1 MKPAAY
7 RLRTAALSV
16 SYDAGPV
23 VDGVDLALPAG
34 EITAIIG
41 PNGCGKS
48 TLLRTLARLL
58 APETG
63 VVLLDGSD
71 VHRRPT
77 RDVARELGLLPQ
89 GAPCPDGLT
98 VEDLVARGRYPHRG
112 RWRPWSAQDQEQVD
126 AAIEQTAM
134 TDLRDRPVDQ
144 LSGGQRQRA
153 WIAMALAQDT
163 PTMLLDEPTTYLDL
177 AHQIEVLDLLA
188 RLNRERGR
196 TIVLVLHDLNEAARY
211 ADRIV
216 AMRDGRIAA
225 DGPPADVLTQSTVK
239 QVFGLHCQILED
251 PETGAPLVVPST
263 RRTARSP
270 AGEQARALHQAG
282 TPPERKRLV
291 AES

>member
-1 MKPAAY
+1 MTSAAP
-7 RLRTAALSV
+7 RLRTEALQV
-16 SYDAGPV
+16 SYGADPV

-48 TLLRTLARLL
+48 TLLRAFARLL
-58 APETG
+58 APLAG
-63 VVLLDGSD
+63 VVLLDGTD

-77 RDVARELGLLPQ
+77 REVARELGLLPQ
-89 GAPCPDGLT
+89 GATAPDGLT

-112 RWRPWSAQDQEQVD
+112 RWRPWSAEDQQHVE
-126 AAIEQTAM
+126 AALEQTTM
-134 TDLRDRPVDQ
+134 VDLREQLVDE

-188 RLNRERGR
+188 QLNRERGR
-196 TIVLVLHDLNEAARY
+196 TIVLVLHDLNEAGRY

-216 AMRDGRIAA
+216 AMRAGRIAA
-225 DGPPADVLTQSTVK
+225 DGPPAQVLTAATVER
-239 QVFGLHCQILED
+239 VFGLRCQILED
-251 PETGAPLVVPST
+251 PETGAPLVIPSAG
-263 RRTARSP
+263 RLVSEAPP
-270 AGEQARALHQAG
+270 AGARPRAPR
-282 TPPERKRLV
+282 TPDP
-291 AES
+291 AHP

>member
-1 MKPAAY
+1 MSSAPD
-7 RLRTAALSV
+7 RLRAHDLSLGYGSNPV
-16 SYDAGPV
+16 V
-23 VDGVDLALPAG
+23 VDGLDLALPAG
-34 EITAIIG
+34 GITAIIG

-48 TLLRTLARLL
+48 TLLRALGRLM
-58 APETG
+58 APTSG

-71 VHRRPT
+71 VQHRPT

-89 GAPCPDGLT
+89 GATCPDGLT

-112 RWRPWSAQDQEQVD
+112 RWRSWSTRDQEHVD
-126 AAIEQTAM
+126 AAIEQTNL
-134 TDLRDRPVDQ
+134 TDLRDRLVDQ

-163 PTMLLDEPTTYLDL
+163 QTMLLDEPTTYLDL

-225 DGPPADVLTQSTVK
+225 DGPPATVLTQATVER
-239 QVFGLHCQILED
+239 VFALPCRILHD
-251 PETGAPLVVPST
+251 PETGSPLVIPSA
-263 RRTARSP
+263 RRGAANTIKLAS
-270 AGEQARALHQAG
+270 GD
-282 TPPERKRLV
+282 T
-291 AES
+291 

>member
-1 MKPAAY
+1 MTPAPD
-7 RLRTAALSV
+7 RLRADDLRLS
-16 SYDAGPV
+16 YGGDPV
-23 VDGVDLALPAG
+23 VDGVQLALPAG
-34 EITAIIG
+34 GITAIVG

-48 TLLRTLARLL
+48 TLLRALARLM
-58 APETG
+58 APQSG
-63 VVLLDGSD
+63 IVLLDGTD

-89 GAPCPDGLT
+89 GATCPDGLA

-112 RWRPWSAQDQEQVD
+112 RWRSWSTEDQERVD
-126 AAIEQTAM
+126 AAIEQTNLIG
-134 TDLRDRPVDQ
+134 LRERLVDH

-188 RLNRERGR
+188 RLNHERGR

-225 DGPPADVLTQSTVK
+225 DGPPADVLTKATVER
-239 QVFGLHCQILED
+239 VFGLRCRILHD
-251 PETGAPLVVPST
+251 PETGTPLVIPSAAHPT
-263 RRTARSP
+263 
-270 AGEQARALHQAG
+270 GNG
-282 TPPERKRLV
+282 TGR
-291 AES
+291 

>member
-1 MKPAAY
+1 MTEVADP
-7 RLRTAALSV
+7 LRTEALQV
-16 SYDAGPV
+16 SYGADPV
-23 VDGVDLALPAG
+23 VKGVDLALPAG

-48 TLLRTLARLL
+48 TLLRAFARLL
-58 APETG
+58 APLAG
-63 VVLLDGSD
+63 VVLLDGTD

-77 RDVARELGLLPQ
+77 REVARELGLLPQ
-89 GAPCPDGLT
+89 GATCPEGLT
-98 VEDLVARGRYPHRG
+98 VEELVARGRYPHRG
-112 RWRPWSAQDQEQVD
+112 RWRPWSADDQELVD
-126 AAIEQTAM
+126 AALEQTAM
-134 TDLRDRPVDQ
+134 VDLRDELVDE

-153 WIAMALAQDT
+153 WIAMALSQDT

-225 DGPPADVLTQSTVK
+225 DGPPATVLTAATVEE
-239 QVFGLHCQILED
+239 VFGLSCQILED
-251 PETGAPLVVPST
+251 PQTGAPLVIPRARLT
-263 RRTARSP
+263 RPHAR
-270 AGEQARALHQAG
+270 GD
-282 TPPERKRLV
+282 V
-291 AES
+291 C

>member
-1 MKPAAY
+1 MTNAVP
-7 RLRTAALSV
+7 RLRTEALQV
-16 SYDAGPV
+16 SYGAAPAIND
-23 VDGVDLALPAG
+23 VDLALPAG

-48 TLLRTLARLL
+48 TLLRAFARLL
-58 APETG
+58 TPLAG
-63 VVLLDGSD
+63 VVLLDGTD

-77 RDVARELGLLPQ
+77 REVARELGLLPQ
-89 GAPCPDGLT
+89 GATTPDGLT

-112 RWRPWSAQDQEQVD
+112 RWRPWSADDQQQVD
-126 AAIEQTAM
+126 GALEQTTM
-134 TDLRDRPVDQ
+134 GDLRDRLVDE

-216 AMRDGRIAA
+216 AMRGGRIVA
-225 DGPPADVLTQSTVK
+225 DGPPAAVLTAGTVER
-239 QVFGLHCQILED
+239 VFGLCCQILED
-251 PETGAPLVVPST
+251 PETGTPLVIPSARLTAPHPAAMSST
-263 RRTARSP
+263 RCTNA
-270 AGEQARALHQAG
+270 
-282 TPPERKRLV
+282 
-291 AES
+291 

>member
-1 MKPAAY
+1 MTRVAD
-7 RLRTAALSV
+7 RLRSEALQL
-16 SYDAGPV
+16 SYGAGAV
-23 VDGVDLALPAG
+23 VKGVDLALPAG
-34 EITAIIG
+34 GITAIIG

-48 TLLRTLARLL
+48 TLLRAFARLL
-58 APETG
+58 APLTG
-63 VVLLDGSD
+63 TVLLDGTD

-89 GAPCPDGLT
+89 GATAPDGLT

-112 RWRPWSAQDQEQVD
+112 RWRPWSAEDQRQVD
-126 AAIEQTAM
+126 AALQQTAM
-134 TDLRDRPVDQ
+134 VDLRDELVDE

-177 AHQIEVLDLLA
+177 AYQIDVLDLLA

-216 AMRDGRIAA
+216 AMRDGRVAA
-225 DGPPADVLTQSTVK
+225 DGPPAKVLTAVTVEH
-239 QVFGLHCQILED
+239 VFGLRCQILED
-251 PETGAPLVVPST
+251 PETGGPLVIPST
-263 RRTARSP
+263 RRVAPNAPLAAADYAHANARP
-270 AGEQARALHQAG
+270 A
-282 TPPERKRLV
+282 
-291 AES
+291 

>member
-1 MKPAAY
+1 MTNAAH
-7 RLRTAALSV
+7 RLRTEGLQV
-16 SYDAGPV
+16 SYGADPV
-23 VDGVDLALPAG
+23 VNGVDLALPAG

-48 TLLRTLARLL
+48 TLLRAFARLL
-58 APETG
+58 APLAG
-63 VVLLDGSD
+63 VVLLDGTD

-77 RDVARELGLLPQ
+77 REVARELGLLPQ
-89 GAPCPDGLT
+89 GATCPDGLT

-112 RWRPWSAQDQEQVD
+112 RWRPWSADDQEQVD
-126 AAIEQTAM
+126 AALEQTTM
-134 TDLRDRPVDQ
+134 GDLRDRLVDE

-177 AHQIEVLDLLA
+177 AHQIEVLDLLS
-188 RLNRERGR
+188 RLNSERGR

-225 DGPPADVLTQSTVK
+225 DGPPAEVLTAGTVE

-251 PETGAPLVVPST
+251 PATGAPLVVPSARRAAPHLRGMVTSPT
-263 RRTARSP
+263 RSTNA
-270 AGEQARALHQAG
+270 
-282 TPPERKRLV
+282 
-291 AES
+291 

>member
-1 MKPAAY
+1 MTTTPD
-7 RLRTAALSV
+7 RLRAHDLRLS
-16 SYDAGPV
+16 YGADPV
-23 VDGVDLALPAG
+23 VDGLDLALPAG
-34 EITAIIG
+34 GITAIIG

-48 TLLRTLARLL
+48 TLLRALGRLM
-58 APETG
+58 APMSG

-71 VHRRPT
+71 VQRRPT

-89 GAPCPDGLT
+89 GATCPEGLT
-98 VEDLVARGRYPHRG
+98 IEDLVARGRYPHRG
-112 RWRPWSAQDQEQVD
+112 RWRSWSTRDQEHVD
-126 AAIEQTAM
+126 AAIEQTNL
-134 TDLRDRPVDQ
+134 TDLRDRLVDQ

-163 PTMLLDEPTTYLDL
+163 QTMLLDEPTTYLDL

-225 DGPPADVLTQSTVK
+225 DGPPATVLTQETVER
-239 QVFGLHCQILED
+239 VFALHCRILHD
-251 PETGAPLVVPST
+251 PETGSPLVIPSA
-263 RRTARSP
+263 RREAAANTMKLAS
-270 AGEQARALHQAG
+270 GG
-282 TPPERKRLV
+282 T
-291 AES
+291 

>member
-1 MKPAAY
+1 MTTTPD
-7 RLRTAALSV
+7 RLRADDLRLS
-16 SYDAGPV
+16 YGADPV
-23 VDGVDLALPAG
+23 VDGLDLALPAG
-34 EITAIIG
+34 GITAIIG

-48 TLLRTLARLL
+48 TLLRALGRLM
-58 APETG
+58 APLSG

-71 VHRRPT
+71 VQRRPT

-89 GAPCPDGLT
+89 GATCPEGLT

-112 RWRPWSAQDQEQVD
+112 RWRSWSARDQEHVD
-126 AAIEQTAM
+126 AAIEQTNM
-134 TDLRDRPVDQ
+134 TDLRYRLVDQ

-163 PTMLLDEPTTYLDL
+163 QTMLLDEPTTYLDL

-188 RLNRERGR
+188 HLNRERGR

-225 DGPPADVLTQSTVK
+225 DGPPASVLTQETVER
-239 QVFGLHCQILED
+239 VFALHCRILHD
-251 PETGAPLVVPST
+251 PETGSPLVIPSA
-263 RRTARSP
+263 RRAAAADTMKLASGG
-270 AGEQARALHQAG
+270 A
-282 TPPERKRLV
+282 
-291 AES
+291 

>member
-1 MKPAAY
+1 MS
-7 RLRTAALSV
+7 RLRTEALQV
-16 SYDAGPV
+16 SYGAGPV
-23 VDGVDLALPAG
+23 VNGIDLALPAG

-48 TLLRTLARLL
+48 TLLRAFARLL
-58 APETG
+58 SPLAG

-71 VHRRPT
+71 VHRRAT
-77 RDVARELGLLPQ
+77 REVARELGLLPQ
-89 GAPCPDGLT
+89 GATTPDGLT

-112 RWRPWSAQDQEQVD
+112 RWRPWSADDQQQVD
-126 AAIEQTAM
+126 GALEQTTM
-134 TDLRDRPVDQ
+134 CDLRDRLVDQ

-225 DGPPADVLTQSTVK
+225 DGPPAAVLTAGTVER
-239 QVFGLHCQILED
+239 VFGLRCQILED
-251 PETGAPLVVPST
+251 PETGAPLVIPSA
-263 RRTARSP
+263 RQTAPHPAPRPAAMSP
-270 AGEQARALHQAG
+270 ARCPNA
-282 TPPERKRLV
+282 
-291 AES
+291 

>member
-1 MKPAAY
+1 MTRGRAY
-7 RLRTAALSV
+7 RLRAEALQV
-16 SYDAGPV
+16 SYGAQPV
-23 VDGVDLALPAG
+23 VKGVDLALPAG

-48 TLLRTLARLL
+48 TLLRALARLL
-58 APETG
+58 APLAG
-63 VVLLDGSD
+63 VVMLDGAD
-71 VHRRPT
+71 VHGRAT
-77 RDVARELGLLPQ
+77 REVARELGLLPQ
-89 GAPCPDGLT
+89 GATCPDGLT

-112 RWRPWSAQDQEQVD
+112 RWRPWSAQDQEHVD
-126 AAIEQTAM
+126 AAIEQTTM
-134 TDLRDRPVDQ
+134 GDLRGHLVDE

-153 WIAMALAQDT
+153 WIAMALSQDT

-225 DGPPADVLTQSTVK
+225 DGSPAEVLTADTLE
-239 QVFGLHCQILED
+239 QVFGLRCQILVD
-251 PETGAPLVVPST
+251 PETGRPLVVPST
-263 RRTARSP
+263 RQTSHPKEAP
-270 AGEQARALHQAG
+270 
-282 TPPERKRLV
+282 
-291 AES
+291 